1 MSKCNPKTVIAI
13 AEAEVGYKEKAS
25 NSQLDSKTA
34 NEGTANWNK
43 YARDIDTKY
52 PDFYNG
58 KKNGYDWCDI
68 FVDWCFIQAY
78 GREDAQKLLCQPNNS
93 CGAGCPYSYGYYKAK
108 GQVGTAPKL
117 GAQIFFGK
125 SQSELQ
131 HTGLVV
137 DFDDTSVYT
146 VEGNTGAKVNEVKKK
161 KYARNNSNIFGYGY
175 PAFDDVDIEP
185 VKPTPTPTPTPTPEP
200 TPSGN
205 TWQGGYPNLP
215 SRGYF
220 QKGDGYSTYT
230 NMKDDIKLIQ
240 EYMNW
245 ALGISLAI
253 DGEYGNLTANAVSQ
267 FQQKVNIDIDSRYG
281 KDTRAAAKKF
291 EKNNPP
297 QKEVKASQP
306 AQSYNASIA
315 GTYKVNSTTGL
326 NVRDGA
332 GTGYK
337 VLTAIPNGMKVENY
351 GYYTDGW
358 LYIAFEQNGIKY
370 IGFASKEWLTI
381 S

>member
-78 GREDAQKLLCQPNNS
+78 GRADAQKLLCQPNNS

-185 VKPTPTPTPTPTPEP
+185 VKPTPTPAPAPSKSVDEIAKEVIDGKWGNGDERKKRLTDAGYNYDEVQRKVNQILEGDDPTPQPTPQ
-200 TPSGN
+200 PSGN
-205 TWQGGYPNLP
+205 E
-215 SRGYF
+215 
-220 QKGDGYSTYT
+220 
-230 NMKDDIKLIQ
+230 I
-240 EYMNW
+240 
-245 ALGISLAI
+245 
-253 DGEYGNLTANAVSQ
+253 
-267 FQQKVNIDIDSRYG
+267 
-281 KDTRAAAKKF
+281 
-291 EKNNPP
+291 
-297 QKEVKASQP
+297 KASQP
-306 AQSYNASIA
+306 AKSFQESLA
-315 GTYKVNSTTGL
+315 GTYKVNSASGL

-332 GTGYK
+332 GTEYK
-337 VLTAIPNGMKVENY
+337 VLTAIPNGKRVECY
-351 GYYTDGW
+351 GYYTGSW
-358 LYIAFEQNGIKY
+358 LYIAFEQGGTKY
-370 IGFASKEWLTI
+370 IGFASKDWL
-381 S
+381 SR

>member
-1 MSKCNPKTVIAI
+1 MSNSSLVTYTKISPNSDPRKSPIRKITIHHMAGILTVEECGEVFQRRGASTNYGIDGEGNVGLYVDESRRAWSTANPENDHQAINIELANDEIGGDWHVSDTAI
-13 AEAEVGYKEKAS
+13 AKCIELCV
-25 NSQLDSKTA
+25 
-34 NEGTANWNK
+34 
-43 YARDIDTKY
+43 DICKR
-52 PDFYNG
+52 NG
-58 KKNGYDWCDI
+58 IKKINY
-68 FVDWCFIQAY
+68 
-78 GREDAQKLLCQPNNS
+78 
-93 CGAGCPYSYGYYKAK
+93 
-108 GQVGTAPKL
+108 
-117 GAQIFFGK
+117 
-125 SQSELQ
+125 
-131 HTGLVV
+131 
-137 DFDDTSVYT
+137 
-146 VEGNTGAKVNEVKKK
+146 TGAKDGNLTMHRWFMATACPGDYLASKFPYIASEINK
-161 KYARNNSNIFGYGY
+161 RLNGS
-175 PAFDDVDIEP
+175 
-185 VKPTPTPTPTPTPEP
+185 TPSPTPEP

-253 DGEYGNLTANAVSQ
+253 DGEYGNLTADAVSQ
-267 FQQKVNIDIDSRYG
+267 FQRKVNINIDGRYG
-281 KDTRAAAKKF
+281 KDTRAAAKKY
-291 EKNNPP
+291 EKNNPTP
-297 QKEVKASQP
+297 SQKEVKASQP

-315 GTYKVNSTTGL
+315 GTYKVNSATGL

-332 GTGYK
+332 GTQYK

-370 IGFASKEWLTI
+370 IGFASKDWLTI